1 MDIKKKFKKFQS
13 DLMKRAFNIE
23 DEGSCVRLSVAE
35 KVLREAIRECCD
47 SEEESTPIYDFWGQD
62 IRGL

>member
-1 MDIKKKFKKFQS
+1 MNINKIFKKFQS

-35 KVLREAIRECCD
+35 RVLREAIDECCEIK
-47 SEEESTPIYDFWGQD
+47 EETTPIYDFWGQEV
-62 IRGL
+62 RGL

>member
-1 MDIKKKFKKFQS
+1 MDIKKIFKKFQS

-35 KVLREAIRECCD
+35 RVLRDAIEECCD
-47 SEEESTPIYDFWGQD
+47 VEEETTPVYGFGGQEV
-62 IRGL
+62 RGL